1 MKKRIYQHYICR
13 KNVSG
18 GIIALYVG
26 GGIALESYL
35 QKRLYEHTFPQ
46 LAVFYFLSWPCF
58 TSSVG
63 RVSLPQLAAF
73 HFLGW
78 PIFVSSVGRISLP
91 QLAETLS
98 KETIFTWKNYCKLH
112 KTDTPPVVVL
122 CFENCQAIIIGKYNK
137 NYRKWASTV
146 PMWGKQLSHLG
157 QAHCPKWANFVL
169 QTAPKTLHW
178 TDSNPLF

>member
-46 LAVFYFLSWPCF
+46 LAVFYFLSWP
-58 TSSVG
+58 S
-63 RVSLPQLAAF
+63 
-73 HFLGW
+73 
-78 PIFVSSVGRISLP
+78 FVSSVGRVSLP

-98 KETIFTWKNYCKLH
+98 KETIFAWKNYCKLH

-137 NYRKWASTV
+137 NYRNWASSV

-157 QAHCPKWANFVL
+157 QAHCPKWANFVP
-169 QTAPKTLHW
+169 QTVPKTLHW

>member
-1 MKKRIYQHYICR
+1 MSGVVSRWNHTY
-13 KNVSG
+13 KNG
-18 GIIALYVG
+18 FMNT
-26 GGIALESYL
+26 
-35 QKRLYEHTFPQ
+35 R
-46 LAVFYFLSWPCF
+46 FLSWPYF
-58 TSSVG
+58 VSSVG

-78 PIFVSSVGRISLP
+78 PIFVSSVGRVSLP

-98 KETIFTWKNYCKLH
+98 KETIFAWKNYCKLH

-157 QAHCPKWANFVL
+157 QAACPKWADFVL

>member
-46 LAVFYFLSWPCF
+46 LAVFRFLSW
-58 TSSVG
+58 
-63 RVSLPQLAAF
+63 LK
-73 HFLGW
+73 
-78 PIFVSSVGRISLP
+78 FVSSVGQNSFP

-98 KETIFTWKNYCKLH
+98 KETIFAWKNYCKLH

-122 CFENCQAIIIGKYNK
+122 CFENCQAIIIGRVNK
-137 NYRKWASTV
+137 NYRNWASSV
-146 PMWGKQLSHLG
+146 PKWGKQLSHLG
-157 QAHCPKWANFVL
+157 QAHCPKWADFVL

>member
-46 LAVFYFLSWPCF
+46 LAVFRFLSW
-58 TSSVG
+58 
-63 RVSLPQLAAF
+63 LK
-73 HFLGW
+73 
-78 PIFVSSVGRISLP
+78 FVSSVGRVSLP

-98 KETIFTWKNYCKLH
+98 KETIFAWKNYCKLH

-157 QAHCPKWANFVL
+157 QAHCPKWADFVL

>member
-46 LAVFYFLSWPCF
+46 LAVFRFLSW
-58 TSSVG
+58 
-63 RVSLPQLAAF
+63 LK
-73 HFLGW
+73 
-78 PIFVSSVGRISLP
+78 FVSSVGRVSLP

-98 KETIFTWKNYCKLH
+98 KETIFAWKNYCKLH

>member
-46 LAVFYFLSWPCF
+46 LAVFRFLSW
-58 TSSVG
+58 
-63 RVSLPQLAAF
+63 LK
-73 HFLGW
+73 
-78 PIFVSSVGRISLP
+78 FVSSVGQNSFP

-98 KETIFTWKNYCKLH
+98 KETIFAWKNYCKLH

-122 CFENCQAIIIGKYNK
+122 CFENCKAIIIGRVNK
-137 NYRKWASTV
+137 NYRNWASSV
-146 PMWGKQLSHLG
+146 PKWGKQLSHLG
-157 QAHCPKWANFVL
+157 QAHCPKWADFVL